1 MNTFFHTVDK
11 FVLLLR
17 VYPTGHPLVENFAVS
32 MIQQLREYF
41 KQHDTMYVR
50 VKATELLTEWDEP
63 FFTRQESER
72 EHFLWYIPSIDGL
85 VGFEIP
91 KSVPV
96 KEMVKFLSAIS
107 KAKKGTSPIPAANF
121 SMTTV
126 ATISG

>member
-1 MNTFFHTVDK
+1 MEQSFSPPDAPEQPSPPQDEPVGEERQRIKKQMNTFFHTVDK

-91 KSVPV
+91 KSVR
-96 KEMVKFLSAIS
+96 
-107 KAKKGTSPIPAANF
+107 
-121 SMTTV
+121 
-126 ATISG
+126 